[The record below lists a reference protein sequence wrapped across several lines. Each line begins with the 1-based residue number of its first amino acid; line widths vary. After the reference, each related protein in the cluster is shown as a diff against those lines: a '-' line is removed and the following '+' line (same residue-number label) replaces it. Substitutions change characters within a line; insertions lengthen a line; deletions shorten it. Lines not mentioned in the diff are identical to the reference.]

1 MTSATEWKFFLM
13 AFKYMIGSWASDIKW
28 SIAWR
33 QRDMRRITLLY
44 HHPTQEQLHTA
55 YHIKWK
61 KNILCMYDTQI
72 LLFSCP
78 FHFNAHITPP
88 GLTLD
93 TCTKIVFFSCLK
105 FFFLMWTTLKISIE
119 FVTILLLFL
128 VLVFWPQG
136 TCELSFLTRDWTIPP
151 PLEGKV
157 LTTGPPGSPQK
168 LSWKRYI
175 KPSNKF
181 LY

>member
-93 TCTKIVFFSCLK
+93 TCTKTVFFSCLK
-105 FFFLMWTTLKISIE
+105 FFFFNVDHFKNLYWVCYNIASISC
-119 FVTILLLFL
+119 FGFL
-128 VLVFWPQG
+128 A
-136 TCELSFLTRDWTIPP
+136 TRHLWA
-151 PLEGKV
+151 
-157 LTTGPPGSPQK
+157 
-168 LSWKRYI
+168 
-175 KPSNKF
+175 
-181 LY
+181 